1 MANSDKDILI
11 TPNTGQSAK
20 PKIEVTGADNSTKT
34 ITINDDG
41 TLSFDSTIAATT
53 GSVAD
58 GNANLVTGDAVF
70 DYIAAQNFVS
80 SGASNFVIGDITG
93 QTALTSGLA
102 STDELVLSDAGVLK
116 RMDVSV
122 LQSYMQSNLSFTTDT
137 ILTTENVQDI
147 VGGMFSSNTE
157 TGISATYEDSDGT
170 IDLNATGDKTLSN
183 SCQLI
188 GATTT
193 NLRVTAG
200 AAASSGATLSF
211 VGSDNNVISDLT
223 IPSSNGTISLSDTQ
237 LTTEQVQDIVGGMLV
252 GTETRIGVTYDD
264 TNGRINFVVDDMTAN
279 TQLTLLDEDNFATNS
294 ATAAASQ
301 QSIKAYVDSE
311 VAGLIDSSPSA
322 LNTLN
327 ELAAALGDDASFSTT
342 TATSLGNRL
351 RVDVSNQ
358 GLTSTQQGN
367 ALTNLGIT
375 ASLAEINILDD
386 GLAASDIPNLAS
398 SKITS
403 GTLGTARIPSL
414 ATSKITSG
422 TFDAVRIPTL
432 NQDTTGTAANLS
444 GTPNISVGN
453 INATGIVTAT
463 DFNST
468 SDVKLK
474 KNIKQIDDPISKIMN
489 IEGVSFNW
497 KADDRAALG
506 VIADQVETVL
516 PELVRGTDPK
526 TVNYNGLIG
535 LLIEAV
541 KEQQIQ
547 IDKLNERI
555 SKLE

>member
-11 TPNTGQSAK
+11 TPNTGESAK
-20 PKIEVTGADNSTKT
+20 PKIEVTGANNATKT

-70 DYIAAQNFVS
+70 DYIAAQNFAS

-102 STDELVLSDAGVLK
+102 STDELVLSDAGALK
-116 RMDVSV
+116 RKDVSV
-122 LQSYMQSNLSFTTDT
+122 LQSYMQSNLTFTTDT

-170 IDLNATGDKTLSN
+170 IDLNATGDKTLS
-183 SCQLI
+183 SSVQLS

-193 NLRVTAG
+193 NLRVTTG

-237 LTTEQVQDIVGGMLV
+237 LTTEQVQDIVGAMFTSNTETRVSATYEDGDGTIDLVVDDMTADTNTQLSTEQVQDIVGAMLV

-311 VAGLIDSSPSA
+311 VAGLC
-322 LNTLN
+322 
-327 ELAAALGDDASFSTT
+327 
-342 TATSLGNRL
+342 
-351 RVDVSNQ
+351 
-358 GLTSTQQGN
+358 
-367 ALTNLGIT
+367 
-375 ASLAEINILDD
+375 
-386 GLAASDIPNLAS
+386 
-398 SKITS
+398 
-403 GTLGTARIPSL
+403 
-414 ATSKITSG
+414 
-422 TFDAVRIPTL
+422 
-432 NQDTTGTAANLS
+432 
-444 GTPNISVGN
+444 
-453 INATGIVTAT
+453 
-463 DFNST
+463 
-468 SDVKLK
+468 
-474 KNIKQIDDPISKIMN
+474 
-489 IEGVSFNW
+489 
-497 KADDRAALG
+497 
-506 VIADQVETVL
+506 
-516 PELVRGTDPK
+516 
-526 TVNYNGLIG
+526 
-535 LLIEAV
+535 
-541 KEQQIQ
+541 
-547 IDKLNERI
+547 
-555 SKLE
+555 